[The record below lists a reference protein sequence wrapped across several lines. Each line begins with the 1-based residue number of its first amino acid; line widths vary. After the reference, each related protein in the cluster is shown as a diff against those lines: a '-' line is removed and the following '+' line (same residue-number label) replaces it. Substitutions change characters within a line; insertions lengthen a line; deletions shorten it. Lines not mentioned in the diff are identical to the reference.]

1 MITFMLKYFSI
12 LSSYDTGISM
22 TKYCLYHLIAMRFPI
37 YFTAFAVMATSEAAS
52 KTFSSVALFT
62 DTLNEIQGA
71 LEDTINAGADLE
83 LMETSLHEIV
93 ASSSY
98 FYRTESITEYT
109 VGSLTNSWSSSSSSP
124 SLSSSG

>member
-1 MITFMLKYFSI
+1 
-12 LSSYDTGISM
+12 
-22 TKYCLYHLIAMRFPI
+22 MRFPI

-93 ASSSY
+93 AASSY